1 MVLLEKIY
9 EKKSIRRLG
18 EKSPEYKVRQRNQMM
33 FIIRSHFSRSTEKRY
48 LGYVWLVLNPLVISL
63 IYLFVFTVVR
73 ARIGTASIFIGITLY
88 QVLQESVKNGINI
101 VKSPNGGIKCEKVD
115 SEVIIKATIL
125 RRSIESALG
134 TIPTSL
140 ILIYGL
146 GVSIQG
152 GLIYVLI
159 AQIMSLSFFGLG
171 LCVAGTVRK
180 IPDLG
185 EVIGWILRLGFFA
198 SPAIYPMYKMEGL
211 HYKINQY
218 NPFTYFAESSRYFAD
233 ENSVVTEL
241 NPLAISGII
250 GVIIILNIW
259 AIRRF
264 DRLRWRITVWS

>member
-152 GLIYVLI
+152 GLIYVFI
-159 AQIMSLSFFGLG
+159 ANNEPILLWIGT
-171 LCVAGTVRK
+171 LCCWHR
-180 IPDLG
+180 
-185 EVIGWILRLGFFA
+185 
-198 SPAIYPMYKMEGL
+198 
-211 HYKINQY
+211 
-218 NPFTYFAESSRYFAD
+218 
-233 ENSVVTEL
+233 
-241 NPLAISGII
+241 
-250 GVIIILNIW
+250 
-259 AIRRF
+259 
-264 DRLRWRITVWS
+264 